1 MRRGILREFD
11 PKPGC
16 SVSTL
21 SYEYPRGFDVPEHA
35 HCSDQLIYAVR
46 GLMEVSA
53 SRKLWLIPPHL
64 AIWIPARTLHAIRMP
79 NRASMRTLYF
89 REGLVR
95 RSPTCI
101 VLHVS
106 SLLRELVLEAVRLR
120 ELRASD
126 ALHRSLRDLIA
137 AQLRSAP
144 EVPISVRLPT
154 DQRAL
159 RFSQNFISTLDNST
173 LLTEACRLAGVGIRT
188 MERIFQKEVGM
199 SLESWRR
206 QVRLM
211 KAVELLVEGC
221 PVKKVA
227 AEVGYRQPSAFI
239 ELFRDTLGVTPRVWA
254 ASLGKSS
261 EA

>member
-79 NRASMRTLYF
+79 SRASMRTLYF

-95 RSPTCI
+95 RSPTCA

-144 EVPISVRLPT
+144 EVPTSVRLPT

-159 RFSQNFISTLDNST
+159 RFAQNFISTLDNST
-173 LLTEACRLAGVGIRT
+173 LLTEACRVAGVGIRT
-188 MERIFQKEVGM
+188 IERIFQKEVGM

-227 AEVGYRQPSAFI
+227 AEVGYCQPSAFI

>member
-1 MRRGILREFD
+1 
-11 PKPGC
+11 
-16 SVSTL
+16 
-21 SYEYPRGFDVPEHA
+21 
-35 HCSDQLIYAVR
+35 
-46 GLMEVSA
+46 
-53 SRKLWLIPPHL
+53 
-64 AIWIPARTLHAIRMP
+64 
-79 NRASMRTLYF
+79 
-89 REGLVR
+89 VR
-95 RSPTCI
+95 RSPTCA

-106 SLLRELVLEAVRLR
+106 SLLHELVLEAVRLR

-137 AQLRSAP
+137 SQLRSAP

-154 DQRAL
+154 DQGAL

-173 LLTEACRLAGVGIRT
+173 LLTEACRVAGVGIRT
-188 MERIFQKEVGM
+188 MERIFQNEVGM

-211 KAVELLVEGC
+211 KTVELLVEGC
-221 PVKKVA
+221 PVKRVA